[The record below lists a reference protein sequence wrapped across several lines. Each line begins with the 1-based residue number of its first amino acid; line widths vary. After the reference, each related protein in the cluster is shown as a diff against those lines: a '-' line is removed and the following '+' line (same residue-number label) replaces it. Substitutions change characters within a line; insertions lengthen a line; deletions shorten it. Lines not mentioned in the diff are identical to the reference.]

1 MSNNDTKMVSMEDL
15 LTETGASTNPELDL
29 SGTTAHEFDEEL
41 DSPIPYQQYL
51 AKFHDIEG
59 HPDLEERE
67 TSVVSGVHFNTVR
80 EMNTYL
86 EDGFEKISVD
96 TQNELVN
103 GKVRIKATKE
113 LTDRPAVVYTLE
125 QKKQSLLSKIDSYS
139 QKQYVSGFAF
149 EVEKGNE
156 ETKAWFDTTD
166 EDQSNFQT
174 MYAASKSPDFETDPT
189 YQGHIPMRGIPYDVY
204 VSQSEISTQS
214 GEEMTTQDWNAL
226 KQMYY
231 FDAATMQR
239 FMDDLAR
246 NIGTIKVTGWTLQN
260 QVNTATEESFDQV
273 QAAVYEAIGY
283 EEPVEEGN

>member
-1 MSNNDTKMVSMEDL
+1 MEDL

-41 DSPIPYQQYL
+41 DSPIVAQQYL
-51 AKFHDIEG
+51 AKFHDMEDY
-59 HPDLEERE
+59 PELEERE

-86 EDGFEKISVD
+86 EDGFEKISVEE
-96 TQNELVN
+96 QNELVN
-103 GKVRIKATKE
+103 GKVRNKATKE
-113 LTDRPAVVYTLE
+113 LVDRPVKELTLA
-125 QKKQSLLSKIDSYS
+125 QKKSSLLSKIDAYS

-149 EVEKGNE
+149 EVEKDNE

-189 YQGHIPMRGIPYDVY
+189 YQGKIPMRGIPYDVY
-204 VSQSEISTQS
+204 VSQSETATHS
-214 GEEMTTQDWNAL
+214 GESMSTQDWNAL

-260 QVNTATEESFDQV
+260 QVNTATEENFDQV
-273 QAAVYEAIGY
+273 QAAIYEAIGY
-283 EEPVEEGN
+283 VEETTEEN

>member
-1 MSNNDTKMVSMEDL
+1 MEDL

-29 SGTTAHEFDEEL
+29 AGTTAHEFDEEL
-41 DSPIPYQQYL
+41 DSPIVAQQYL
-51 AKFHDIEG
+51 AKFHDMEDY
-59 HPDLEERE
+59 PELEERE

-86 EDGFEKISVD
+86 EDGFEKISVEE
-96 TQNELVN
+96 QNELVN
-103 GKVRIKATKE
+103 GKVRNKATKE
-113 LTDRPAVVYTLE
+113 LVDKPVKELTRA
-125 QKKQSLLSKIDSYS
+125 QKKSSLLSKIDAYS

-149 EVEKGNE
+149 EVEKDNE

-189 YQGHIPMRGIPYDVY
+189 YQGKIPMRGIPYDVY
-204 VSQSEISTQS
+204 VSQSETVTQS
-214 GEEMTTQDWNAL
+214 GESMSTQDWNAL

-260 QVNTATEESFDQV
+260 QVNTATEENFDQV
-273 QAAVYEAIGY
+273 QAAIYEAIGY
-283 EEPVEEGN
+283 VEETTEEN

>member
-1 MSNNDTKMVSMEDL
+1 MEDL

-29 SGTTAHEFDEEL
+29 AGTTAHEFDEEL
-41 DSPIPYQQYL
+41 DSPIVAQQYL
-51 AKFHDIEG
+51 AKFHDMEDY
-59 HPDLEERE
+59 PELEERE

-86 EDGFEKISVD
+86 EDGFEKITVEQ
-96 TQNELVN
+96 QNELVN
-103 GKVRIKATKE
+103 GKVRNKSTKE
-113 LTDRPAVVYTLE
+113 LVDRPVKELTLE
-125 QKKQSLLSKIDSYS
+125 QKKSSLLSKIDAYS

-149 EVEKGNE
+149 EVEKDNE

-204 VSQSEISTQS
+204 VSQSETITQS
-214 GEEMTTQDWNAL
+214 GESMSTQDWNAL

-260 QVNTATEESFDQV
+260 QVNTATEENFDQV
-273 QAAVYEAIGY
+273 QAAIYEAIGY
-283 EEPVEEGN
+283 VEETTEEN

>member
-1 MSNNDTKMVSMEDL
+1 MEDL

-29 SGTTAHEFDEEL
+29 AGTTAHEFDEEL
-41 DSPIPYQQYL
+41 DSPIVAQQYL
-51 AKFHDIEG
+51 AKFHDMEDY
-59 HPDLEERE
+59 PELEERE

-86 EDGFEKISVD
+86 EDGFEKISVEE
-96 TQNELVN
+96 QNELVN
-103 GKVRIKATKE
+103 GKVRNKATKE
-113 LTDRPAVVYTLE
+113 LVDRPVKELTLA
-125 QKKQSLLSKIDSYS
+125 QKKSSLLSKIDAYS

-149 EVEKGNE
+149 EVEKDNE

-189 YQGHIPMRGIPYDVY
+189 YQGKIPMRGIPYDVY
-204 VSQSEISTQS
+204 VSQSETVTQS
-214 GEEMTTQDWNAL
+214 GESMSTQDWNAL

-260 QVNTATEESFDQV
+260 QVNTATEENFDQE
-273 QAAVYEAIGY
+273 QATIYEAIGY
-283 EEPVEEGN
+283 VEETTEEN

>member
-1 MSNNDTKMVSMEDL
+1 MSNETKMVSMEDL

-41 DSPIPYQQYL
+41 DSPIVAQQYL
-51 AKFHDIEG
+51 AKFHDMEEY
-59 HPDLEERE
+59 PELEERE

-86 EDGFEKISVD
+86 EDGFEKISVEE
-96 TQNELVN
+96 QNELVN
-103 GKVRIKATKE
+103 GKVRNKATKE
-113 LTDRPAVVYTLE
+113 LVDRPVKELTLA
-125 QKKQSLLSKIDSYS
+125 QKKSSLLSKIDAYS

-149 EVEKGNE
+149 EVEKDNE

-204 VSQSEISTQS
+204 VSQSETVTQS
-214 GEEMTTQDWNAL
+214 GESMSTQDWNAL

-260 QVNTATEESFDQV
+260 QVNTATEENFDQV
-273 QAAVYEAIGY
+273 QAAIYEAIGY
-283 EEPVEEGN
+283 VEETTEEN

>member
-1 MSNNDTKMVSMEDL
+1 MSNETKMVSMEDL

-41 DSPIPYQQYL
+41 DSPIVAQQYL
-51 AKFHDIEG
+51 AKFHDMEDY
-59 HPDLEERE
+59 PELEERE

-86 EDGFEKISVD
+86 EDGFEKISVEE
-96 TQNELVN
+96 QNELVN
-103 GKVRIKATKE
+103 GKVRNKATKE
-113 LTDRPAVVYTLE
+113 LVDRPVKELTLA
-125 QKKQSLLSKIDSYS
+125 QKKSSLLSKIDAYS

-149 EVEKGNE
+149 EVEKDNE

-189 YQGHIPMRGIPYDVY
+189 YQGKIPMRGIPYDVY
-204 VSQSEISTQS
+204 VSQSETATQS
-214 GEEMTTQDWNAL
+214 GESMSTQDWNAL

-260 QVNTATEESFDQV
+260 QVNTATEENFDQV
-273 QAAVYEAIGY
+273 QAAIYEAIGY
-283 EEPVEEGN
+283 VEETTEDN

>member
-1 MSNNDTKMVSMEDL
+1 MSNETKMVSMEDL

-29 SGTTAHEFDEEL
+29 AGTTAHEFDEEL
-41 DSPIPYQQYL
+41 DSPIVAQQYL
-51 AKFHDIEG
+51 AKFHDMEDY
-59 HPDLEERE
+59 PELEERE

-86 EDGFEKISVD
+86 EDGFEKISVEE
-96 TQNELVN
+96 QNELVN
-103 GKVRIKATKE
+103 GKVRNKATKE
-113 LTDRPAVVYTLE
+113 LVDRPVKELTLA
-125 QKKQSLLSKIDSYS
+125 QKKSSLLSKIDAYS

-149 EVEKGNE
+149 EVEKDNE

-204 VSQSEISTQS
+204 VSQSETVTQS
-214 GEEMTTQDWNAL
+214 GESMSTQDWNAL

-260 QVNTATEESFDQV
+260 QVNTASEENFDQV
-273 QAAVYEAIGY
+273 QAAIYEAIGY
-283 EEPVEEGN
+283 VEESTEEN

>member
-1 MSNNDTKMVSMEDL
+1 MEDL

-41 DSPIPYQQYL
+41 DSPIVAQQYL
-51 AKFHDIEG
+51 AKFHDMEDY
-59 HPDLEERE
+59 PELEERE

-86 EDGFEKISVD
+86 EDGFEKISVEE
-96 TQNELVN
+96 QNELVN
-103 GKVRIKATKE
+103 GKVRNKATKE
-113 LTDRPAVVYTLE
+113 LVDRPVKELTLA
-125 QKKQSLLSKIDSYS
+125 QKKSSLLSKIDAYS

-149 EVEKGNE
+149 EVEKDNE

-189 YQGHIPMRGIPYDVY
+189 YQGKIPMRGIPAETWETIKDK
-204 VSQSEISTQS
+204 STQV
-214 GEEMTTQDWNAL
+214 QNAVKETYL
-226 KQMYY
+226 
-231 FDAATMQR
+231 FDSATMQR

-260 QVNTATEESFDQV
+260 QVNTATEENFDQV
-273 QAAVYEAIGY
+273 QAAIYEAIGY
-283 EEPVEEGN
+283 VEETTEEN